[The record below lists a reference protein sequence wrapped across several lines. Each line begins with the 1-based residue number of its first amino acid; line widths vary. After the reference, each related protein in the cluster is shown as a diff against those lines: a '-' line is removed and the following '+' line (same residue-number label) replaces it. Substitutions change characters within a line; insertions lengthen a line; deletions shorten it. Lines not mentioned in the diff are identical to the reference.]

1 MNRVNSWKSRTA
13 TFMALAIATSATIP
27 LVTSTSASAQLF
39 PRQPYPSRTQPYPT
53 TPYPQSTQV
62 TIPAGTSIP
71 VRYDKA
77 ERILVSPDETM
88 DLTVTVATNIVTRN
102 GAVLIPAGSQI
113 VGQIQPVYGGSQ
125 FVARELIVNQNRRQN
140 ISATSRVVSQTEE
153 ITRGSNT
160 RSILKGAAI
169 GAAAAAAVAAITG
182 DRAIATEEVLGGAGL
197 GALSGVLLGRR
208 RTEVVVINPSDL
220 NLTLNSNLPLS
231 TY

>member
-1 MNRVNSWKSRTA
+1 MNRVNSWKSKTA
-13 TFMALAIATSATIP
+13 AFMALAIATSATVP
-27 LVTSTSASAQLF
+27 LVTSTPASAQLF
-39 PRQPYPSRTQPYPT
+39 PRQPYPSRTQPYPS

-62 TIPAGTSIP
+62 TIPAGISIP

-77 ERILVSPDETM
+77 ERIVVAPDETM
-88 DLTVTVATNIVTRN
+88 NLTVTVATNIVNRS
-102 GAVLIPAGSQI
+102 GAVLIPAGSEI
-113 VGQIQPVYGGSQ
+113 IGQIQPVYGGSQ
-125 FVARELIVNQNRRQN
+125 FVARELVMYQRRQN
-140 ISATSRVVSQTEE
+140 INASSRVVSQTEE

-160 RSILKGAAI
+160 TSILKGAAI

>member
-1 MNRVNSWKSRTA
+1 MNRVNSWKAKTA

-27 LVTSTSASAQLF
+27 LVRSNPASAQLF
-39 PRQPYPSRTQPYPT
+39 PRQPYPSRTQPYPS

-77 ERILVSPDETM
+77 ERIVVSPDETM
-88 DLTVTVATNIVTRN
+88 DLTVTVATNIVTRS

-113 VGQIQPVYGGSQ
+113 IGQIQPVDGGSQ
-125 FVARELIVNQNRRQN
+125 FVARELVLNQRRQN